1 VIIAVFPSEPSES
14 LEEGLHFVSSQIE
27 RPKALD
33 VADPALQE
41 VDLVVVEL
49 GDQPMRRLREA
60 GRVTEDLGVPV
71 FLVVEADH
79 LALID
84 SGTPFVD
91 FQIAPIEPAEFRLR
105 INRLATSDQDEEVI
119 TFKDLVINTLT
130 YQAEL
135 GGVPM
140 DLTYMEYEL
149 LRYLVTNPTRVWS
162 REQLLSRVW
171 GYEYYGGART
181 VDVHVRRLRSKLG
194 EERASWIA
202 PVRSVGYRFG

>member
-1 VIIAVFPSEPSES
+1 MIVAVFPPEPSDS
-14 LEEGLHFVSSQIE
+14 LEEGLEFVSSQIE

-33 VADPALQE
+33 PADPALQE

-71 FLVVEADH
+71 FLVVEADQ
-79 LALID
+79 LALVD
-84 SGTPFVD
+84 ADTPFVD
-91 FQIAPIEPAEFRLR
+91 FQMAPIEPAEFRLR
-105 INRLATSDQDEEVI
+105 VNRLATPDQDEEVI
-119 TFKDLVINTLT
+119 TFKDLVLNTLT

-135 GGVPM
+135 AEVPM

-194 EERASWIA
+194 EERSSWITT
-202 PVRSVGYRFG
+202 VRSVGYRFG